1 MMAGSEE
8 FQLDVRNATILT
20 GHFFRYTCLPALFNK
35 YLSNQLQLYSLR
47 RNIRAS
53 FQTDQTEKRTRVD
66 LYKMK

>member
-8 FQLDVRNATILT
+8 FQLDVRNATILI

-35 YLSNQLQLYSLR
+35 YLTNQLQLYSLR